1 MNPFRHRPS
10 FVALLLALLLG
21 KASADALEFT
31 RCLAIA
37 TADRVRVE
45 VALQLEADAEVEL
58 TGRISRV
65 PDGQLLWQGSL
76 GRVQSSGKTAVLSH
90 TVSDLQPDLWSP
102 NSPTLYRLE
111 VTARSGGLQRA
122 TRAVRFGFRS
132 FEARAGQFWL
142 NGRPI
147 FLRGLA
153 INPPGRTIPQAVGE
167 SRQFAEDYVRFL
179 KTQNVNCFRITT
191 DESPVWFEVCDEL
204 GMLLYAGRYGA
215 PPGADEGK
223 RVVPTDADRVIAG
236 YRKLLEGYASH
247 PSIVIYLLA
256 NELPV
261 SGERGAAFSALLTRA
276 HEELRR
282 WDDTR
287 PYIGNAGYGE
297 GREGDVCDVHR
308 YWGWYYN

>member
-153 INPPGRTIPQAVGE
+153 INPPGRTIQQDVGE
-167 SRQFAEDYVRFL
+167 
-179 KTQNVNCFRITT
+179 
-191 DESPVWFEVCDEL
+191 
-204 GMLLYAGRYGA
+204 
-215 PPGADEGK
+215 
-223 RVVPTDADRVIAG
+223 
-236 YRKLLEGYASH
+236 
-247 PSIVIYLLA
+247 
-256 NELPV
+256 
-261 SGERGAAFSALLTRA
+261 
-276 HEELRR
+276 
-282 WDDTR
+282 
-287 PYIGNAGYGE
+287 
-297 GREGDVCDVHR
+297 
-308 YWGWYYN
+308 